1 MMTQPTRGLLSGPR
15 SCSIVQMA
23 ERNSGAMKKLPVLIL
38 AALISDAAMAQSR
51 APGEPQTV
59 EVASGSLRLK
69 ALLWKPAGR
78 GPVPAVLFNH
88 GRSTDP
94 QTHYRQVTITEAA
107 SILGP
112 VFVKHGYAFLYLF
125 RRGEGLSADQ
135 GPFIGDLLEQEEATN
150 GEVARRHL
158 QYLLMTSD
166 HLNDALA
173 GLGFLK
179 TLPQVDAHRIAV
191 VGHSFGGQIT
201 LLAAERDSTVRA
213 AVAFAAAANSWDGSA
228 ELRVALLDT
237 ARKITVPI
245 MLLQT
250 SNDYSVMPGRALA
263 AEMARLSKPHVLK
276 IYPSFGHT
284 ADDGHNLVYLD
295 IARWEKDVFRFL
307 DEHVRR

>member
-1 MMTQPTRGLLSGPR
+1 
-15 SCSIVQMA
+15 
-23 ERNSGAMKKLPVLIL
+23 
-38 AALISDAAMAQSR
+38 
-51 APGEPQTV
+51 
-59 EVASGSLRLK
+59 
-69 ALLWKPAGR
+69 
-78 GPVPAVLFNH
+78 VLFNH

-107 SILGP
+107 SILDP

-135 GPFIGDLLEQEEATN
+135 GPFIGDLLEQEEAAN

-191 VGHSFGGQIT
+191 VGHSFGGQVT

-213 AVAFAAAANSWDGSA
+213 AVAFAAAVNSWDGSA

-237 ARKITVPI
+237 ARKITVPNNASPDFQRFSDAWPGFGGGNGAAF
-245 MLLQT
+245 QT
-250 SNDYSVMPGRALA
+250 ACVEDLPFIRTHRGRRAQSGVLRHRSMG
-263 AEMARLSKPHVLK
+263 ERCLSL
-276 IYPSFGHT
+276 S
-284 ADDGHNLVYLD
+284 
-295 IARWEKDVFRFL
+295 
-307 DEHVRR
+307 